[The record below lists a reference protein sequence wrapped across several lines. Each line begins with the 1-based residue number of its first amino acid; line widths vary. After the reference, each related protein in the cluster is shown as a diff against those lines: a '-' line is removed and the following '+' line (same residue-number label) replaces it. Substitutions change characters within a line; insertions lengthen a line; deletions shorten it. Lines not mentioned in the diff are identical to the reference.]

1 MTLMHSLGSGA
12 LPPILR
18 TESVAVRYG
27 AGAMALKPA
36 SLEFARGE
44 IVVLLGASGAGKST
58 LLRTLNGL
66 VQPTQGRVLAAGI
79 GDISVRSALRQH
91 RRSTGMIFQQHH
103 LIGRLSVLDNV
114 LMGRLGFHGALASL
128 AGWPRAE
135 KERALAVIER
145 VGLLPF
151 ALQRADQLSGGQ
163 QQRVGV
169 ARALVQQPSLLLADE
184 PVASLDP
191 VTAENLLAL
200 IHGICRSDGLTAVVS
215 LHQLDLARRFS
226 DRIVGMRHGEVV
238 FDGTPAQLT
247 DDVAARIYL
256 DTPPPDA
263 ESPVIP
269 FPILPATGATV

>member
-1 MTLMHSLGSGA
+1 MTLMQSPLACGLSPMLRTDAVAVSYGIGA
-12 LPPILR
+12 L
-18 TESVAVRYG
+18 
-27 AGAMALKPA
+27 ALKPTTLA
-36 SLEFARGE
+36 FARGE

-66 VQPTQGRVLAAGI
+66 VPPTQGRVLAADI
-79 GDISVRSALRQH
+79 GDLSGRAALRRH
-91 RRSTGMIFQQHH
+91 RRNTGMIFQQHH
-103 LIGRLSVLDNV
+103 LIGRLSVLTNV
-114 LMGRLGFHGALASL
+114 LMGRLGFHGTLASL

-135 KERALAVIER
+135 QERALAVIER

-169 ARALVQQPSLLLADE
+169 ARALVQQPTLLLADE

-226 DRIVGMRHGEVV
+226 DRIIGMRQGEVV
-238 FDGTPAQLT
+238 FDGIPAQLT
-247 DDVAARIYL
+247 DDIAARIYQG
-256 DTPPPDA
+256 TPPPEA
-263 ESPVIP
+263 ESPAIP